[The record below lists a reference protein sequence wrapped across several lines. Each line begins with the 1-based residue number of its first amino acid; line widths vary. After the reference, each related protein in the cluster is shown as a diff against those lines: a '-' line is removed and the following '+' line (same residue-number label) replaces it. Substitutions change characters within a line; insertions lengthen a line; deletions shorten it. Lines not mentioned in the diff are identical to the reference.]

1 MATGWLEIPETPAAG
16 LDGLYEVVDG
26 RAVEKPS
33 MGAYD
38 YELASVLQ
46 DILSPFARSRGLG
59 RVLTEMMFDLS
70 PAVDRQRRPDV
81 SFASAAKWPLSRR
94 APKTAAWAI
103 VPELA
108 IEIVSPTNPATEVIG
123 KVQEYFTAGVKLV
136 WFVYPD
142 QEQVYAYESPTRIA
156 VLARGDELDGKAVLP
171 GFRLPVIDLFDAPPD
186 AA

>member
-1 MATGWLEIPETPAAG
+1 MATGWLEIPQTPAAG
-16 LDGLYEVVDG
+16 LDGFYEVVDG

-33 MGAYD
+33 MGAYE
-38 YELASVLQ
+38 YELASVLRN
-46 DILSPFARSRGLG
+46 ILSRFTRSRG
-59 RVLTEMMFDLS
+59 RVLTHMLFDLR

-81 SFASAAKWPLSRR
+81 SFVSAASCPLSRR

-123 KVQEYFTAGVKLV
+123 KIQEYFTAGVKLV
-136 WFVYPD
+136 WVIYPD
-142 QEQVYAYESPTRIA
+142 QEQVYAYESPTRIE
-156 VLARGDELDGKAVLP
+156 VLARGDALDGGAILP
-171 GFRLPVIDLFDAPPD
+171 GFRLSVIDLFDAPPD

>member
-1 MATGWLEIPETPAAG
+1 MATGWLEILETPAGG

-33 MGAYD
+33 MGAYE
-38 YELASVLQ
+38 YELATIVLNY
-46 DILSPFARSRGLG
+46 LHAHVRSRGLG
-59 RVLTEMMFDLS
+59 RVLTGMMFDLR

-81 SFASAAKWPLSRR
+81 SFVSAASWPLNRR

-103 VPELA
+103 IPELA

-123 KVQEYFTAGVKLV
+123 KVQEYFAAGVRLV
-136 WFVYPD
+136 WVVYPD
-142 QEQVYAYESPTRIA
+142 QEQVYAHESPTRIE
-156 VLARGDELDGKAVLP
+156 VLARGDTLDGGAILP
-171 GFRLPVIDLFDAPPD
+171 GFRLSVIDLFDAPPD